1 MQGDLFGRL
10 LPWLAGLLV
19 LALAGAGLMVFTR
32 RMAVGR
38 QTPGRRE
45 GFELDDL
52 RSLMERGEISPDE
65 YDRAR
70 RRMVERARQSRA
82 ARAADGEASAST
94 RRRSGKGR

>member
-10 LPWLAGLLV
+10 LPWLAGLLGV
-19 LALAGAGLMVFTR
+19 ALAGGVLMLWTR

-38 QTPGRRE
+38 DARGRRE

-52 RSLMERGEISPDE
+52 RSLMERGEISAEE

-70 RRMVERARQSRA
+70 RRMVDRARAGAPPRGEPGASR
-82 ARAADGEASAST
+82 GKP
-94 RRRSGKGR
+94 SGKGR

>member
-10 LPWLAGLLV
+10 LPWLGGLLV

-32 RMAVGR
+32 RMAVGK
-38 QTPGRRE
+38 QAPGARE

-52 RSLMERGEISPDE
+52 RSLMERGEITPEE

-70 RRMVERARQSRA
+70 RRMVDRARQSRTQA
-82 ARAADGEASAST
+82 AKTASGTQPKPRA
-94 RRRSGKGR
+94 